1 MLFDKWFVL
10 IIKRGLQTL
19 KKTNKTMLTAA
30 ILSAACAVATR
41 IQPESYVD
49 EVSAVM
55 APVYGPPP
63 GYFTS
68 AESEAEEETG
78 TTPAV
83 TTTPVETMPE
93 ETTTYEPAVSSAMPL
108 YGPPSAL
115 HGFGNV
121 NMDNKVDIADLIEMK
136 DMAIKEQEGKNI
148 DAIKKNIADLNEDF
162 ELDKTDI
169 AMMEQYLYGRSSSP
183 ERAEVP
189 DGYFV
194 STSPEEVTT
203 EAETTLPETTRWNQ
217 PVGTLYGP
225 PEVFEQFEH

>member
-1 MLFDKWFVL
+1 
-10 IIKRGLQTL
+10 
-19 KKTNKTMLTAA
+19 MLTAA

-68 AESEAEEETG
+68 AESEAEEATG

-83 TTTPVETMPE
+83 TTTMVETTIRE
-93 ETTTYEPAVSSAMPL
+93 SVSSAMPL

-121 NMDNKVDIADLIEMK
+121 NMDNNVDIADLIEMK

-148 DAIKKNIADLNEDF
+148 DVIKKNIADLNEDF

-225 PEVFEQFEH
+225 PEVLEQFEH

>member
-1 MLFDKWFVL
+1 M
-10 IIKRGLQTL
+10 

-63 GYFTS
+63 SYTTT
-68 AESEAEEETG
+68 ESEPEETS
-78 TTPAV
+78 AV

-93 ETTTYEPAVSSAMPL
+93 ETTYREAESVVRPL
-108 YGPPSAL
+108 YGPPSAIY
-115 HGFGNV
+115 GFGNV
-121 NMDNKVDIADLIEMK
+121 NMDGKVDIADLIEMK
-136 DMAIKEQEGKNI
+136 DLAIQEQEGKNI
-148 DAIKKNIADLNEDF
+148 SFSKKNIADLNMDYI
-162 ELDKTDI
+162 LDKTDI

-194 STSPEEVTT
+194 STSPTEVTT
-203 EAETTLPETTRWNQ
+203 EAETTPPETTRWNQ

>member
-1 MLFDKWFVL
+1 M
-10 IIKRGLQTL
+10 

-63 GYFTS
+63 SYTTT
-68 AESEAEEETG
+68 ETETEETS
-78 TTPAV
+78 AV
-83 TTTPVETMPE
+83 TTTYVGTMPE
-93 ETTTYEPAVSSAMPL
+93 ETTTYGPVVSSAMPL

-121 NMDNKVDIADLIEMK
+121 NMDDSVDIADYIEMK
-136 DMAIKEQEGKNI
+136 DLAVKEQNGEYLSL
-148 DAIKKNIADLNEDF
+148 IKKNIADLNQDGK
-162 ELDKTDI
+162 LDKTDI
-169 AMMEQYLYGRSSSP
+169 AMMEQYLHGLASSP
-183 ERAEVP
+183 EKADVP

-194 STSPEEVTT
+194 STSPTEEVIAEPVTT
-203 EAETTLPETTRWNQ
+203 TTRQ
-217 PVGTLYGP
+217 EPAPAASLYGP
-225 PEVFEQFEH
+225 PPAFE

>member
-1 MLFDKWFVL
+1 M
-10 IIKRGLQTL
+10 

-49 EVSAVM
+49 QVSAVM

-63 GYFTS
+63 SYTTT
-68 AESEAEEETG
+68 ESETEETS
-78 TTPAV
+78 AV

-93 ETTTYEPAVSSAMPL
+93 ETTTYEPVVSSAMPL

-115 HGFGNV
+115 YGFGNV

-148 DAIKKNIADLNEDF
+148 SLIKKNIADLNEDF

-169 AMMEQYLYGRSSSP
+169 AMMEQYLYGRSYSP
-183 ERAEVP
+183 ERADVP

-194 STSPEEVTT
+194 STSPAEEVIAEPVTT
-203 EAETTLPETTRWNQ
+203 TTRQ
-217 PVGTLYGP
+217 EPEPAATLYGP
-225 PEVFEQFEH
+225 PSAFE

>member
-1 MLFDKWFVL
+1 M
-10 IIKRGLQTL
+10 

-49 EVSAVM
+49 QVSAVM

-93 ETTTYEPAVSSAMPL
+93 ETTTYGPVVSSAMPL

-115 HGFGNV
+115 YGFGNV
-121 NMDNKVDIADLIEMK
+121 NMDDSVDIADYIEMK
-136 DMAIKEQEGKNI
+136 DLAVKEQNGEYLSL
-148 DAIKKNIADLNEDF
+148 IKKNIADLNQDGK
-162 ELDKTDI
+162 LDKTDI

-203 EAETTLPETTRWNQ
+203 EPEITF
-217 PVGTLYGP
+217 PEPEPSPGATLYGP
-225 PEVFEQFEH
+225 PDAFEY

>member
-1 MLFDKWFVL
+1 M
-10 IIKRGLQTL
+10 

-30 ILSAACAVATR
+30 VLSAACAVATR
-41 IQPESYVD
+41 IQPDSYAD
-49 EVSAVM
+49 DVSAM
-55 APVYGPPP
+55 AAVYGPPP

-93 ETTTYEPAVSSAMPL
+93 ETTTYEPVVSSAMPL

-121 NMDNKVDIADLIEMK
+121 NMDNSVDIADLIEMK
-136 DMAIKEQEGKNI
+136 DLAVKEQNGEYLSL
-148 DAIKKNIADLNEDF
+148 IKKNIADLNQDGK
-162 ELDKTDI
+162 LDKTDI
-169 AMMEQYLYGRSSSP
+169 AMMEQYLHGLSSGPQS
-183 ERAEVP
+183 AEVP

-225 PEVFEQFEH
+225 PEVLEQFEH

>member
-1 MLFDKWFVL
+1 M
-10 IIKRGLQTL
+10 

-63 GYFTS
+63 SYTTT
-68 AESEAEEETG
+68 ESETEETS
-78 TTPAV
+78 AV
-83 TTTPVETMPE
+83 TTTPVETMTE
-93 ETTTYEPAVSSAMPL
+93 ETTTYEPVVSSAMPL

-136 DMAIKEQEGKNI
+136 DLAIKAQEGKNI
-148 DAIKKNIADLNEDF
+148 DAVKKNIADLNEDF

-169 AMMEQYLYGRSSSP
+169 AMMEQYLYGRSSKP

-194 STSPEEVTT
+194 STSPTEEVTT
-203 EAETTLPETTRWNQ
+203 EAETLPETTRWNQ

>member
-1 MLFDKWFVL
+1 
-10 IIKRGLQTL
+10 
-19 KKTNKTMLTAA
+19 MLTAA
-30 ILSAACAVATR
+30 VLSAACAVATR
-41 IQPESYVD
+41 IQPDSYAD
-49 EVSAVM
+49 DVSAM
-55 APVYGPPP
+55 AAVYGPPP

-93 ETTTYEPAVSSAMPL
+93 ETTTYEPVVSSAMPL

-121 NMDNKVDIADLIEMK
+121 NMDNSVDIADLIEMK
-136 DMAIKEQEGKNI
+136 DLAVKEQNGEYLSL
-148 DAIKKNIADLNEDF
+148 IKKNIADLNQDGK
-162 ELDKTDI
+162 LDKTDI
-169 AMMEQYLYGRSSSP
+169 AMMEQYLHGLSSGPQS
-183 ERAEVP
+183 AEVP

-225 PEVFEQFEH
+225 PEVLEQFEH

>member
-1 MLFDKWFVL
+1 M
-10 IIKRGLQTL
+10 

-49 EVSAVM
+49 QVSAVM

-63 GYFTS
+63 SYTTTS
-68 AESEAEEETG
+68 ESEVDEETG

-93 ETTTYEPAVSSAMPL
+93 ETTTYEPVVSSAMPL

-121 NMDNKVDIADLIEMK
+121 NMDNKVDIADYIEMK
-136 DMAIKEQEGKNI
+136 DLSVKEQNGEYLSL
-148 DAIKKNIADLNEDF
+148 IKKNIADLNQDGK
-162 ELDKTDI
+162 LDKTDI
-169 AMMEQYLYGRSSSP
+169 AMMEQYLHGLASGP
-183 ERAEVP
+183 EKADVP

>member
-1 MLFDKWFVL
+1 M
-10 IIKRGLQTL
+10 

-63 GYFTS
+63 SYTTT
-68 AESEAEEETG
+68 ETETEETS
-78 TTPAV
+78 AV
-83 TTTPVETMPE
+83 TTTYVETMPE
-93 ETTTYEPAVSSAMPL
+93 ETTTYEPVVSSAMPL

-121 NMDNKVDIADLIEMK
+121 NMDDSVDIADYIEMK
-136 DMAIKEQEGKNI
+136 DLAVKEQNGEYLSL
-148 DAIKKNIADLNEDF
+148 IKKNIADLNQDGK
-162 ELDKTDI
+162 LDKTDI

-183 ERAEVP
+183 ERADVP

-225 PEVFEQFEH
+225 PEVLEQFEH

>member
-1 MLFDKWFVL
+1 M
-10 IIKRGLQTL
+10 

-63 GYFTS
+63 SYTTTS
-68 AESEAEEETG
+68 ESEVDEETG

-121 NMDNKVDIADLIEMK
+121 NMDDSVDIADYIEMK
-136 DMAIKEQEGKNI
+136 DLAVKEQNGEYLSL
-148 DAIKKNIADLNEDF
+148 IKKNIADLNQDGK
-162 ELDKTDI
+162 LDKTDI

-225 PEVFEQFEH
+225 PEVLEQFEH

>member
-1 MLFDKWFVL
+1 M
-10 IIKRGLQTL
+10 
-19 KKTNKTMLTAA
+19 KKTNRTMLTAA

-63 GYFTS
+63 SYTTT
-68 AESEAEEETG
+68 ESEPEETS
-78 TTPAV
+78 AV

-93 ETTTYEPAVSSAMPL
+93 ETTTYEPVVSSAMPL
-108 YGPPSAL
+108 YGPPSAR

-148 DAIKKNIADLNEDF
+148 DAVKKNIADLNEDF

-194 STSPEEVTT
+194 STSPTEVTT
-203 EAETTLPETTRWNQ
+203 EAETTPPETTRWNQ